1 MRCGWWMVGI
11 LVGGLVIRL
20 VLVEVGVVILR
31 FSVGV
36 LVSLLLVVVLV
47 ASWVVLV

>member
-20 VLVEVGVVILR
+20 VLVEVGVVVLK
-31 FSVGV
+31 FPVGV
-36 LVSLLLVVVLV
+36 LVGLMLVVILV
-47 ASWVVLV
+47 VSWVVLV